1 MTLLLLDIGTGELIA
16 LVVLA
21 ALLLGPDKVPG
32 LAKKAARVIRFL
44 KKVANNATDQI
55 KSELGP
61 DYADL
66 SISDLKPKNLIQRV
80 LPADMHS
87 ELDVLRS
94 ELDGMRTEMARLQLR
109 TQSDI
114 RRGLAAAPAVP
125 PPPDPAPQPVAE
137 AEPTATAEAADQ
149 AWESTLDAV
158 SSSAK
163 AASEAAADSA
173 SSLSMAKP
181 F

>member
-66 SISDLKPKNLIQRV
+66 SISDLRPKNLIQKV

-87 ELDVLRS
+87 ELDVLRN

-114 RRGLAAAPAVP
+114 RRSLAPAVTPPADPVAQPLVVEAEPESPAAVEPPPLAQAAPAADADP
-125 PPPDPAPQPVAE
+125 P
-137 AEPTATAEAADQ
+137 ATAVPEAVVQ
-149 AWESTLDAV
+149 AV
-158 SSSAK
+158 
-163 AASEAAADSA
+163 
-173 SSLSMAKP
+173 
-181 F
+181 